1 MATGVFRVAT
11 ECGCGPTKGSESP
24 LATEGSDVAV
34 GFYLDACIQGKSYGH
49 SSKDNVSNRRKG
61 FSLFFLKYT
70 RPGFC
75 DFSVSFEIHPTL
87 RYTET
92 GCRKAGN
99 SGFSGLEGQID
110 LVGAIVE
117 ENSYLRN
124 LTLGFVSIFHKG
136 LHRVAT
142 TPFLTL
148 DSSPGRR
155 GGRR

>member
-1 MATGVFRVAT
+1 MVFYVFLSSCLNP
-11 ECGCGPTKGSESP
+11 EWIG
-24 LATEGSDVAV
+24 DVAV

-75 DFSVSFEIHPTL
+75 VNFEIRPTL
-87 RYTET
+87 HYTAA
-92 GCRKAGN
+92 GCRKPGN
-99 SGFSGLEGQID
+99 TGFSGLEGQID
-110 LVGAIVE
+110 LVGAVVE

-124 LTLGFVSIFHKG
+124 LTLGFVSIFHKC

-148 DSSPGRR
+148 GSSP
-155 GGRR
+155 